1 MSVISPGSVVSGSSV
16 SQSVLGRRVRVH
28 SYATVEDSVVFD
40 GCELE
45 RGCHVRRAILDKF
58 VRIQAGERVG
68 FDAEEDRAKGYHV
81 TESGITVV
89 PKRPVIRPISVL
101 EL

>member
-1 MSVISPGSVVSGSSV
+1 
-16 SQSVLGRRVRVH
+16 LGRRVRVH
-28 SYATVEDSVVFD
+28 SFASVEESVVFD

-45 RGCHVRRAILDKF
+45 RGCHVKRAILDKY
-58 VRIQAGERVG
+58 VVIKAGERVG

-89 PKRPVIRPISVL
+89 PKRPVVRPCASVNL
-101 EL
+101 